1 VTSPVDR
8 AEAPVLTDAAI
19 IEAATAVREFEK
31 AGITPPKRLV
41 AVAGRAATTATAA
54 RIRTRRPLQH

>member
-8 AEAPVLTDAAI
+8 VEAPVLTDAAI
-19 IEAATAVREFEK
+19 IEAAAAVGEFEK
-31 AGITPPKRLV
+31 AGISPPKRLV

-54 RIRTRRPLQH
+54 RIRTRWSLRH

>member
-1 VTSPVDR
+1 
-8 AEAPVLTDAAI
+8 LTDAAI